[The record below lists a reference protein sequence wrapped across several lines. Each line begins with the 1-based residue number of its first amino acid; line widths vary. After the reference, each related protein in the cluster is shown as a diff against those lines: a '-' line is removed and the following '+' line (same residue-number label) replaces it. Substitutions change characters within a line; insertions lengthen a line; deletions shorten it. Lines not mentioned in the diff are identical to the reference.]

1 MKIQTIRKAQAMI
14 AILRT
19 LPPCPGVENEINEL
33 ERLIGLLRGR
43 K

>member
-19 LPPCPGVENEINEL
+19 LKPCPGIDNEIDEL
-33 ERLIGLLRGR
+33 ERLIGLLRG
-43 K
+43 KK